1 MPDSTT
7 GVVVIGGGSTGAG
20 VLRDLAMRG
29 IDAILVE
36 KGDLAS
42 GTTGRSHGLLHSG
55 GRYCVNDLPAAIE
68 CVDEGRILRRIA
80 RTTVEDT
87 GGYFVTVTEDDEAW
101 EPRFVEGC
109 ARAEII
115 CERISVEEARRREP
129 ALSKHVRSVFWLP
142 QDGHLDPFYLV
153 VGNVESARRRGA
165 QVRTYTEVTGFL
177 KEGDRVSGVLMR
189 DSITGEETSIGCKA
203 VINATGAWAGFVT
216 KLLGVEVK
224 VVPVKGVM
232 VVLSHRVAHAAI
244 NRCHKPGDGD
254 IIVPALSVSILGTT
268 SERVPHPE
276 VLPIEWDEVRHMIDE
291 GALMADGVST
301 ARAMR
306 AYAGVRP
313 LYDLGAEAE
322 GREMSRNFAVI
333 DHEKRDG
340 IAGFAS
346 IVGGKVTTYRLMAE
360 RVTDLVADRLGV
372 TTKSTTAEVPLND
385 REDEL
390 DQLRHRPA
398 QMGVPKPHAD
408 EAYLKPL
415 VCECELVR
423 PEDAA
428 AWFNDPAVRNLE
440 DIRRRTRA
448 GMGPCQ
454 AAVCSY
460 RLAGRL
466 VTERHQDGPAA
477 TRAMADFLE
486 TRWRGVRH
494 VFWGSQLRQ
503 AQVTAG
509 LHLELFNLDRQL
521 MHPDPAD
528 IRVPLPVAGTAHT
541 PLQGEAAPAP
551 SPLQGQSREAPSPRG
566 SS

>member
-1 MPDSTT
+1 MPDTST

-29 IDAILVE
+29 IDAVLLE

-55 GRYCVNDLPAAIE
+55 ARYCVNDLAAAIE
-68 CVDEGRILRRIA
+68 CVEEGRILRRIA
-80 RTTVEDT
+80 KTTVEDT
-87 GGYFVTVTEDDEAW
+87 GGYFVSVSEEDEAW
-101 EPRFVEGC
+101 EPRFVDGC
-109 ARAEII
+109 KKAGIS

-129 ALSKHVRSVFWLP
+129 ALSKQVRTVFWIP
-142 QDGHLDPFYLV
+142 EDGHLDPFYLV

-165 QVRTYTEVTGFL
+165 HVRTYTEVTGFV
-177 KEGDRVSGVLMR
+177 KNRNRVAEVLTR
-189 DSITGEETSIGCKA
+189 DIMTGEETSIGCQA
-203 VINATGAWAGFVT
+203 VINATGAWAGFVAR
-216 KLLGVEVK
+216 LLDVEVK

-232 VVLSHRVAHAAI
+232 VVLSHRIAHATI

-254 IIVPALSVSILGTT
+254 IIVPALSVAILGTT
-268 SERVPHPE
+268 SARVSHPE
-276 VLPIEWDEVRHMIDE
+276 LLPIEWDEVRRMIQE
-291 GALMADGVST
+291 GSLMADGVST

-333 DHEKRDG
+333 DHEERDG
-340 IAGFAS
+340 VAGFTS

-360 RVTDLVADRLGV
+360 RVTDLVARRLGV
-372 TTKSTTAEVPLND
+372 TAKSTTAEVPLND
-385 REDEL
+385 HDDTM
-390 DQLRHRPA
+390 DQLRHRPS
-398 QMGVPKPHAD
+398 QLGVPKPHGD
-408 EAYLKPL
+408 ELGLQPL
-415 VCECELVR
+415 LCECELVR
-423 PEDAA
+423 PQDVAP
-428 AWFNDPAVRNLE
+428 WFKDPAVRTLE
-440 DIRRRTRA
+440 DIRRRTRS

-466 VTERHQDGPAA
+466 VTDRATDGTAA
-477 TRAMADFLE
+477 IRAMADFLE

-521 MHPDPAD
+521 MQ
-528 IRVPLPVAGTAHT
+528 LPPPHAGERRGGGTAA
-541 PLQGEAAPAP
+541 EPAEVVR
-551 SPLQGQSREAPSPRG
+551 QR
-566 SS
+566 

>member
-1 MPDSTT
+1 MPDTTT

-20 VLRDLAMRG
+20 VLRDLSMRG
-29 IDAILVE
+29 IDAVLVE

-55 GRYCVNDLPAAIE
+55 GRYCVNDLAAAIE
-68 CVDEGRILRRIA
+68 CVEEGRILRRIA
-80 RTTVEDT
+80 KTTVEDT
-87 GGYFVTVTEDDEAW
+87 GGYFVSVSEEDLAW

-109 ARAEII
+109 AKAGIT
-115 CERISVEEARRREP
+115 CERIPVEEARRREP
-129 ALSKHVRSVFWLP
+129 ALSRHVRTVFWIP
-142 QDGHLDPFYLV
+142 EDGHLDPFYLV

-177 KEGDRVSGVLMR
+177 KNDNRVSGVVTR
-189 DSITGEETSIGCKA
+189 DVFTGEETTIGCQA
-203 VINATGAWAGFVT
+203 VINATGAWAGFVAR
-216 KLLGVEVK
+216 LLDVEVK

-232 VVLSHRVAHAAI
+232 VVLSHRVAHATI

-254 IIVPALSVSILGTT
+254 IIVPALSVAILGTT
-268 SERVPHPE
+268 SAKVPHPE
-276 VLPIEWDEVRHMIDE
+276 VLPIEWDEVHHMIEE

-333 DHEKRDG
+333 DHEARDG

-360 RVTDLVADRLGV
+360 RVTDLVARRLGV
-372 TTKSTTAEVPLND
+372 RTPCTTAEVALND
-385 REDEL
+385 REDAM

-398 QMGVPKPHAD
+398 QLGVPKPHGD
-408 EAYLKPL
+408 ELGLQSL

-423 PEDAA
+423 PQDVAP
-428 AWFNDPAVRNLE
+428 WFKDPAVRTLE
-440 DIRRRTRA
+440 DIRRRTRS

-454 AAVCSY
+454 SAICSY

-466 VTERHQDGPAA
+466 VTERGLDGPTA

-503 AQVTAG
+503 AQVTTG
-509 LHLELFNLDRQL
+509 VHLELFNLDRQL
-521 MHPDPAD
+521 MHD
-528 IRVPLPVAGTAHT
+528 LPPSLAGEGRGGGFETAEVAS
-541 PLQGEAAPAP
+541 Q
-551 SPLQGQSREAPSPRG
+551 R
-566 SS
+566 

>member
-1 MPDSTT
+1 MPDTTT

-20 VLRDLAMRG
+20 ALRDLSLRG
-29 IDAILVE
+29 IDAVLVE

-55 GRYCVNDLPAAIE
+55 GRYCVNDPAAAIE
-68 CVDEGRILRRIA
+68 CVEEGRILRRIA
-80 RTTVEDT
+80 KTTIEDT
-87 GGYFVTVTEDDEAW
+87 GGYFVSVSEEDLAW

-109 ARAEII
+109 AKAGIT

-129 ALSKHVRSVFWLP
+129 ALSQHVRTVFWIP
-142 QDGHLDPFYLV
+142 EDGHLDPFYLV
-153 VGNVESARRRGA
+153 MGNVESARRRGA

-177 KEGDRVSGVLMR
+177 KTDNRVTGVLTR
-189 DSITGEETSIGCKA
+189 DAITGEETSIGCQA
-203 VINATGAWAGFVT
+203 VINATGAWAGFVAR
-216 KLLGVEVK
+216 LLDVEVK

-232 VVLSHRVAHAAI
+232 VVLSHRVAHATI

-254 IIVPALSVSILGTT
+254 IIVPALSVAILGTT
-268 SERVPHPE
+268 SARVPHPE
-276 VLPIEWDEVRHMIDE
+276 VLPIEWDEVRHMIEE

-333 DHEKRDG
+333 DHEERDG

-360 RVTDLVADRLGV
+360 RVTDLVAQRLGV
-372 TTKSTTAEVPLND
+372 RTPSTTADVPLND
-385 REDEL
+385 HEEEM

-398 QMGVPKPHAD
+398 QLGVPKPHGD
-408 EAYLKPL
+408 ELGLQPL
-415 VCECELVR
+415 ICECELVR
-423 PEDAA
+423 PQDVAP
-428 AWFNDPAVRNLE
+428 WFKDPAVRTLE
-440 DIRRRTRA
+440 DIRRRTRS

-454 AAVCSY
+454 SAICSY

-466 VTERHQDGPAA
+466 VTERGLDGATA

-521 MHPDPAD
+521 MEALPPAQS
-528 IRVPLPVAGTAHT
+528 PSLPT
-541 PLQGEAAPAP
+541 PLAGE
-551 SPLQGQSREAPSPRG
+551 GRG
-566 SS
+566 GGFETAEVASKR

>member
-1 MPDSTT
+1 MPDTTT

-20 VLRDLAMRG
+20 VLRDLSMRG
-29 IDAILVE
+29 IDAVLVE

-55 GRYCVNDLPAAIE
+55 GRYCVNDLAAAIE
-68 CVDEGRILRRIA
+68 CVEEGRILRRIA
-80 RTTVEDT
+80 RTTIEDT
-87 GGYFVTVTEDDEAW
+87 GGYFVSVSEEDEAW
-101 EPRFVEGC
+101 VPRFVEGC
-109 ARAEII
+109 GKAGIS

-129 ALSKHVRSVFWLP
+129 ALSKQVRTVFWIP
-142 QDGHLDPFYLV
+142 EDGHLDPFYLV
-153 VGNVESARRRGA
+153 MGNVESARRRGA
-165 QVRTYTEVTGFL
+165 QVRTYTEVTGFNRD
-177 KEGDRVSGVLMR
+177 GNRVTGVLTR
-189 DSITGEETSIGCKA
+189 DTMTGEETTIGCKA
-203 VINATGAWAGFVT
+203 VINATGAWAGFVA
-216 KLLGVEVK
+216 KLLDVEVK

-232 VVLSHRVAHAAI
+232 VVLSHRVAHATI

-254 IIVPALSVSILGTT
+254 IIVPALSVAILGTT
-268 SERVPHPE
+268 AVRVPHPE
-276 VLPIEWDEVRHMIDE
+276 VLPIEWEEVRHMIEE
-291 GALMADGVST
+291 GSLMADGVST

-333 DHEKRDG
+333 DHEQRDG

-360 RVTDLVADRLGV
+360 RVTARRLGV
-372 TTKSTTAEVPLND
+372 TTPCTTAVVPLND
-385 REDEL
+385 RDDEL

-398 QMGVPKPHAD
+398 QVGVPKPHGD
-408 EAYLKPL
+408 ELALQPL

-423 PEDAA
+423 PQDVAP
-428 AWFNDPAVRNLE
+428 WFEDPAVRTLE
-440 DIRRRTRA
+440 DIRRRTRT

-466 VTERHQDGPAA
+466 VTDRHQDGPAA
-477 TRAMADFLE
+477 TRAMADLLE

-521 MHPDPAD
+521 MEALPPAQSPSLPP
-528 IRVPLPVAGTAHT
+528 PLAGEGRGGGFETAEVA
-541 PLQGEAAPAP
+541 
-551 SPLQGQSREAPSPRG
+551 SKR
-566 SS
+566 

>member
-1 MPDSTT
+1 MPDSST

-20 VLRDLAMRG
+20 VLRDLSMRG
-29 IDAILVE
+29 IDAMLIE
-36 KGDLAS
+36 KADLAS

-55 GRYCVNDLPAAIE
+55 GRYCVNDLAAAIE
-68 CVDEGRILRRIA
+68 CVEEGRILRRIA
-80 RTTVEDT
+80 RTTIEDT
-87 GGYFVTVTEDDEAW
+87 GGYFVSVTEEDEAW
-101 EPRFVEGC
+101 EPRFVDGC
-109 ARAEII
+109 AKAGIT
-115 CERISVEEARRREP
+115 CERIALDEARRREP
-129 ALSKHVRSVFWLP
+129 NLSKQVRTVFWLP
-142 QDGHLDPFYLV
+142 EDGHLDPFYLV

-165 QVRTYTEVTGFL
+165 QVRTYTEVSGFL
-177 KEGDRVSGVLMR
+177 REGNRVTGVVTR
-189 DSITGEETSIGCKA
+189 DAVTGEESSIGCQA
-203 VINATGAWAGFVT
+203 VINATGAWSGFVAR
-216 KLLGVEVK
+216 LLDVEVK

-232 VVLSHRVAHAAI
+232 VVLSHRLAHAAI

-254 IIVPALSVSILGTT
+254 IVVPGLSVAILGTT
-268 SERVPHPE
+268 ARKVPHPE
-276 VLPIEWDEVRHMIDE
+276 VLPIEWDEVKLMIEE
-291 GALMADGVST
+291 GALMLDGVTT

-333 DHEKRDG
+333 DHEQRDG
-340 IAGFAS
+340 VAGFTS

-360 RVTDLVADRLGV
+360 RVTDVVASRLGV
-372 TTKSTTAEVPLND
+372 TTPCTTAEVPLND
-385 REDEL
+385 HADEL

-408 EAYLKPL
+408 ETYLKPL
-415 VCECELVR
+415 VCECEMVR
-423 PEDAA
+423 PEDADP
-428 AWFNDPAVRNLE
+428 WFDDPAVRGLE

-454 AAVCSY
+454 AAICSY

-466 VTERHQDGPAA
+466 VTDRKQDGPIA

-509 LHLELFNLDRQL
+509 LHMELFNLDRQL
-521 MHPDPAD
+521 AASDSL
-528 IRVPLPVAGTAHT
+528 PLVGRAREGITT
-541 PLQGEAAPAP
+541 EVGAPP
-551 SPLQGQSREAPSPRG
+551 
-566 SS
+566 

>member
-1 MPDSTT
+1 MPDIST

-29 IDAILVE
+29 IDAILLE

-55 GRYCVNDLPAAIE
+55 ARYCVNDLAAAIE
-68 CVDEGRILRRIA
+68 CVEEGRILRRIA
-80 RTTVEDT
+80 KTTVEDT
-87 GGYFVTVTEDDEAW
+87 GGYFVSVSEEDEAW
-101 EPRFVEGC
+101 EPRFVDGC
-109 ARAEII
+109 QKAGIT
-115 CERISVEEARRREP
+115 CERIPLEEARRREP
-129 ALSKHVRSVFWLP
+129 ALSKLVRTVFWIP
-142 QDGHLDPFYLV
+142 EDGHLDPFYLV

-165 QVRTYTEVTGFL
+165 QVRTYTEVTGFV
-177 KEGDRVSGVLMR
+177 KNGNRVAAVLTR
-189 DSITGEETSIGCKA
+189 DTMTGEETSIGCQA
-203 VINATGAWAGFVT
+203 VINATGAWAGFVAR
-216 KLLGVEVK
+216 LLDVEVK

-232 VVLSHRVAHAAI
+232 VVLSHRIAHATI

-254 IIVPALSVSILGTT
+254 IIVPALSVAILGTT
-268 SERVPHPE
+268 SARVSHPE
-276 VLPIEWDEVRHMIDE
+276 LLPIEWDEVRRMIEE
-291 GALMADGVST
+291 GSLMADGVST

-333 DHEKRDG
+333 DHEERDG
-340 IAGFAS
+340 IAGFTS

-360 RVTDLVADRLGV
+360 RVTDLVARRLGV
-372 TTKSTTAEVPLND
+372 TAKSTTAEVPLND
-385 REDEL
+385 HDDTM
-390 DQLRHRPA
+390 DQLRHRPS
-398 QMGVPKPHAD
+398 QLGVPKPHGA
-408 EAYLKPL
+408 ELGLQPL
-415 VCECELVR
+415 LCECELVR
-423 PEDAA
+423 PQDVAP
-428 AWFNDPAVRNLE
+428 WFKDPAVRTLE
-440 DIRRRTRA
+440 DIRRRTRS

-466 VTERHQDGPAA
+466 VTDRATEGPAA

-509 LHLELFNLDRQL
+509 IHLELFNLDRQL
-521 MHPDPAD
+521 MMGGDGAEAGARQTTPA
-528 IRVPLPVAGTAHT
+528 AA
-541 PLQGEAAPAP
+541 EAV
-551 SPLQGQSREAPSPRG
+551 GPR
-566 SS
+566 

>member
-1 MPDSTT
+1 MPDTTT

-20 VLRDLAMRG
+20 VLRDLSMRG
-29 IDAILVE
+29 IDAVLVE

-55 GRYCVNDLPAAIE
+55 GRYCVNDLAAAIE
-68 CVDEGRILRRIA
+68 CVEEGRILRRIA
-80 RTTVEDT
+80 KTTVEDT
-87 GGYFVTVTEDDEAW
+87 GGYFVSVSEEDLAW

-109 ARAEII
+109 AKAGIT
-115 CERISVEEARRREP
+115 CERIPVEEARRREP
-129 ALSKHVRSVFWLP
+129 ALSRHVRTVFWIP
-142 QDGHLDPFYLV
+142 EDGHLDPFYLV

-177 KEGDRVSGVLMR
+177 KNDNRVSGVVTR
-189 DSITGEETSIGCKA
+189 DIFTDEETTIGCQA
-203 VINATGAWAGFVT
+203 VINATGAWAGFVAR
-216 KLLGVEVK
+216 LLDVEVK

-232 VVLSHRVAHAAI
+232 VVLSHRVAHATI

-254 IIVPALSVSILGTT
+254 IIVPALSVAILGTT
-268 SERVPHPE
+268 SAKVPHPE
-276 VLPIEWDEVRHMIDE
+276 VLPIEWDEVHHMIEE

-333 DHEKRDG
+333 DHEARDG

-360 RVTDLVADRLGV
+360 RVTDLVARRLGV
-372 TTKSTTAEVPLND
+372 RTPCTTAEVALND
-385 REDEL
+385 REDAM

-398 QMGVPKPHAD
+398 QLGVPKPHGD
-408 EAYLKPL
+408 ELGLQSL

-423 PEDAA
+423 PQDVAP
-428 AWFNDPAVRNLE
+428 WFKDPAVRTLE
-440 DIRRRTRA
+440 DIRRRTRS

-454 AAVCSY
+454 SAICSY

-466 VTERHQDGPAA
+466 VTERGLDGPTA

-503 AQVTAG
+503 AQVTTG
-509 LHLELFNLDRQL
+509 VHLELFNLDRQL
-521 MHPDPAD
+521 MHD
-528 IRVPLPVAGTAHT
+528 LPPSLAGEGRGGGFETAEVAS
-541 PLQGEAAPAP
+541 Q
-551 SPLQGQSREAPSPRG
+551 R
-566 SS
+566 

>member
-1 MPDSTT
+1 MPDFRT

-20 VLRDLAMRG
+20 TLRDLAMRG
-29 IDAILVE
+29 IDAMLVE

-68 CVDEGRILRRIA
+68 CVEEGRILRRIA
-80 RTTVEDT
+80 RTTIEDT
-87 GGYFVTVTEDDEAW
+87 GGYFVSVTDEDQAW

-109 ARAEII
+109 AKAGIT
-115 CERISVEEARRREP
+115 CERISLAEARRREP
-129 ALSKHVRSVFWLP
+129 NLSRHVRTVFWLP

-177 KEGDRVSGVLMR
+177 REGRRVTGVVTK
-189 DSITGEETSIGCKA
+189 DAVTGEETTIGCQA
-203 VINATGAWAGFVT
+203 VVNATGAWAGFVA
-216 KLLGVEVK
+216 KLLDVEVK
-224 VVPVKGVM
+224 VVPMKGVM
-232 VVLSHRVAHAAI
+232 VVLSHRLAHAAI

-254 IIVPALSVSILGTT
+254 IVVPALSVAILGTT
-268 SERVPHPE
+268 ARRVPHPE
-276 VLPIEWDEVRHMIDE
+276 TLPIEWDEVRQMIGE
-291 GALMADGVST
+291 GSLMLDGVT
-301 ARAMR
+301 ASRAMR

-333 DHEKRDG
+333 NHDERDG
-340 IAGFAS
+340 VAGVAS

-360 RVTDLVADRLGV
+360 RVTDLVAGWLGV
-372 TTKSTTAEVPLND
+372 TAACTTAEVPLND
-385 REDEL
+385 RDDQL

-398 QMGVPKPHAD
+398 QLGVPKPHGD
-408 EAYLKPL
+408 EAYLQAL
-415 VCECELVR
+415 LCECELVR
-423 PEDAA
+423 PQDADP
-428 AWFNDPAVRNLE
+428 WFADSAVRGLE

-466 VTERHQDGPAA
+466 VTQRHLDGA
-477 TRAMADFLE
+477 TATQAMADFLE

-503 AQVTAG
+503 AQVTAS

-521 MHPDPAD
+521 MQQSSRSLAGQGAGRADPDA
-528 IRVPLPVAGTAHT
+528 VA
-541 PLQGEAAPAP
+541 
-551 SPLQGQSREAPSPRG
+551 SPR
-566 SS
+566 